1 MAGDAPA
8 LQFVIPSEVEESLDV
23 EFERNT
29 LLFGADPTPRIV
41 AVELGETGTVRV
53 HRRETDGSTVT
64 DVEPFHPFVW
74 ADSDVV
80 DLGLETEKLRGDL
93 KYGWII
99 TVDSWKELIALR
111 SGLKNAGRDFFAF
124 TDPVQHYLTATGRTL
139 FKDLAFEALKRMQIE
154 VLWFDA
160 VAGVGD
166 SGAGIADPGYKDHV
180 ISIALSDNTGW
191 EELII
196 VDPNDREESERNTL
210 RRLTAL
216 IKERDPDV
224 IEGHDLFR
232 VHLPLLVAHARKL
245 KTKLDWG
252 RSGGFLRSRPSRLQ
266 IAEKTIDYPKF
277 TIDGR
282 HFVDTFLLAQFYD
295 VGMRSLAGFE
305 RTDVARH
312 FDLCDSEQISGL
324 TGKELQRAYLNDS
337 EMFRRRALCGAR
349 ETRELS
355 DLLSASYF
363 IQAQIFPYNYQD
375 VIVRGNA
382 TRINALFLREYFR
395 ERHSIPELPMPRA
408 FEGGY
413 TDIFFTGVARN
424 VWHCDVASLY
434 PSIMLQFDCFPATD
448 ELQIFRH
455 LLTDLRNF
463 RLEAKAK
470 MRAERDP
477 ARQHHLQALQNT
489 FKILLNS
496 FYGYLGFAQGHFAD
510 FDAAARV
517 TQIGR
522 DLLKKMIEW
531 LNAHGAQVI
540 EVDTDGIYF
549 VPHLDATPRRVGNG
563 EETRRG
569 TASTIDIDDLQ
580 KDLAKELPSG
590 IDVEI
595 DEQFDAMLSY
605 KAKNYALLTKDGA
618 VIIKGGA
625 LKSRG
630 LEKFQRVFLEEMIK
644 LIMQSKLEAIADLRN
659 EFERKIRDRKWNIEM
674 LMKTDT
680 LQDSLDKYRAKIAS
694 SARNRAAAY
703 ELALASGRNYKPGD
717 QISYYIKATPKKAPA
732 YEAAKL
738 ASEFDPENRDENLDY
753 YLAKLDDLVKKFS
766 GLITTAST
774 PKQEN
779 LALT

>member
-1 MAGDAPA
+1 M
-8 LQFVIPSEVEESLDV
+8 
-23 EFERNT
+23 EFEKNT
-29 LLFGADPTPRIV
+29 MLFGADPTPRIV
-41 AVELGETGTVRV
+41 AIELGETGTVRV
-53 HRRETDGSTVT
+53 YRRENDGSTAA

-80 DLGLETEKLRGDL
+80 DLGIETEKLRGDL
-93 KYGWII
+93 KYAWLI
-99 TVDSWKELIALR
+99 TVDSWKELLALR
-111 SGLKNAGRDFFAF
+111 NGLRNAGRDFFAF

-139 FKDLAFEALKRMQIE
+139 FKDLPFEELKRMQLE
-154 VLWFDA
+154 VLS
-160 VAGVGD
+160 VVGGD
-166 SGAGIADPGYKDHV
+166 LGDNDH
-180 ISIALSDNTGW
+180 IMSIALSDNTGW
-191 EELII
+191 KELLI
-196 VDPNDREESERNTL
+196 VDPKNMQESEHAAL
-210 RRLTAL
+210 KRLTTI

-232 VHLPLLVAHARKL
+232 VQLPPLVARAKKL

-252 RSGGFLRSRPSRLQ
+252 RSDGFLRSRPSRLQ

-277 TIDGR
+277 TVGGR

-312 FDLCDSEQISGL
+312 FDFCDSEQISAL
-324 TGKELQRAYLNDS
+324 TGKELECAYKDDS
-337 EMFRRRALCGAR
+337 EAFRRRALCGVR
-349 ETRELS
+349 ETRALS
-355 DLLSASYF
+355 DLLSQSYF

-395 ERHSIPELPMPRA
+395 QRHSIPELPMVQA

-413 TDIFFTGVARN
+413 TDIFLTGVARN
-424 VWHCDVASLY
+424 VWHCDIASLY

-448 ELQIFRH
+448 QLQIFRH
-455 LLTDLRNF
+455 LLTDLRTF
-463 RLEAKAK
+463 RLEAKAE
-470 MRAERDP
+470 MRAEQDP
-477 ARQHHLQALQNT
+477 AKQHHLQALQNT

-510 FDAAARV
+510 FDAAAHV

-522 DLLKKMIEW
+522 DLLKKMIDW
-531 LNAHGAQVI
+531 LGKHGAQVI

-549 VPHLDATPRRVGNG
+549 VPPSSVEAGVSPAKLQLHAA
-563 EETRRG
+563 G
-569 TASTIDIDDLQ
+569 TAATTENQVDELQ
-580 KDLAKELPSG
+580 RALAKELPPG

-595 DEQFDAMLSY
+595 DEQFDAMFSY
-605 KAKNYALLTKDGA
+605 KAKNYALLTKAGD

-630 LEKFQRVFLEEMIK
+630 LEKFQRVFVEEMIK
-644 LIMQSKLEAIADLRN
+644 LIMKGKPEAIPQLRD
-659 EFERKIRDRKWNIEM
+659 EFERKIRNREWKIDM

-680 LQDSLDKYRAKIAS
+680 LQDSLDKYRAKIAG

-717 QISYYIKATPKKAPA
+717 QISYYIKATPKKVPA

-738 ASEFDPENRDENLDY
+738 ASDFDPQNRDENVDY
-753 YLAKLDDLVKKFS
+753 YVAKLDDLMKKFG
-766 GLITTAST
+766 GLTAVASSSA
-774 PKQEN
+774 KQES
-779 LALT
+779 LAL

>member
-1 MAGDAPA
+1 M
-8 LQFVIPSEVEESLDV
+8 
-23 EFERNT
+23 EFEKNT
-29 LLFGADPTPRIV
+29 SLFGADPTPRIV
-41 AVELGETGTVRV
+41 AVELGETGTVKV
-53 HRRETDGSTVT
+53 YRREKNGSTVA

-80 DLGLETEKLRGDL
+80 DLGIETEKLQSDL
-93 KYGWII
+93 KYGWMI
-99 TVDSWKELIALR
+99 TVDSWKELVALR
-111 SGLKNAGRDFFAF
+111 NGLKNGGRDFFAF

-139 FKDLAFEALKRMQIE
+139 FKDLPFEELKRIQLE
-154 VLWFDA
+154 VLSFDA
-160 VAGVGD
+160 VAGVVD
-166 SGAGIADPGYKDHV
+166 SGTGVADPSYNDHLM
-180 ISIALSDNTGW
+180 SIALSDNNGW

-196 VDPNDREESERNTL
+196 VDQMNVEESERAAL
-210 RRLTAL
+210 KRLTSL

-224 IEGHDLFR
+224 IEGHNLFR
-232 VHLPLLVAHARKL
+232 FDLPYVVARAKKL

-277 TIDGR
+277 TVGGR

-295 VGMRSLAGFE
+295 VGMRSMAGFE
-305 RTDVARH
+305 RSDVARH
-312 FDLCDSEQISGL
+312 FDLCDGEEISAL
-324 TGKELQRAYLNDS
+324 TGKELQRVYLDNS
-337 EMFRRRALCGAR
+337 EAFRRRALCGVR
-349 ETRELS
+349 ETRALS
-355 DLLSASYF
+355 ELLSPSYF

-382 TRINALFLREYFR
+382 TRINALFLREYFGQ
-395 ERHSIPELPMPRA
+395 RHSIPELPMPRA

-424 VWHCDVASLY
+424 VWHCDIASLY
-434 PSIMLQFDCFPATD
+434 PSLMLQFDCFPATD
-448 ELQIFRH
+448 QLQIFRH
-455 LLTDLRNF
+455 LLTDLRTF

-470 MRAERDP
+470 MRAEKDP
-477 ARQHHLQALQNT
+477 AKQHHLQALQNT

-517 TQIGR
+517 TQMGR
-522 DLLKKMIEW
+522 DLLRKMIDW
-531 LNAHGAQVI
+531 LNTHGAHVI

-549 VPHLDATPRRVGNG
+549 VPPSTVAAGVSPGKAQSHAAGAAATTENQAN
-563 EETRRG
+563 E
-569 TASTIDIDDLQ
+569 LQ
-580 KDLAKELPSG
+580 HALAKELPPG

-595 DEQFDAMLSY
+595 DEQFDAMFSY
-605 KAKNYALLTKDGA
+605 KAKNYALLTKAGD

-630 LEKFQRVFLEEMIK
+630 LERFQRVFLEEMIK
-644 LIMQSKLEAIADLRN
+644 LIMQGKSEAVGDLRN
-659 EFERKIRDRKWNIEM
+659 EFEQKIRNREWKIDM

-680 LQDSLDKYRAKIAS
+680 LQDSLDKYRAKIAG

-703 ELALASGRNYKPGD
+703 ELALASGRSYKPGD
-717 QISYYIKATPKKAPA
+717 QISYYIKATPKKVPA

-738 ASEFDPENRDENLDY
+738 ASEFDPQNRDENVDY
-753 YLAKLDDLVKKFS
+753 YVAKLGDLMKKFS
-766 GLITTAST
+766 GLSGATRSA
-774 PKQEN
+774 PKQES
-779 LALT
+779 LAL

>member
-1 MAGDAPA
+1 M
-8 LQFVIPSEVEESLDV
+8 
-23 EFERNT
+23 EFEKNT
-29 LLFGADPTPRIV
+29 LLFGADSTPRIV
-41 AVELGETGTVRV
+41 AIELGETGTVNV
-53 HRRETDGSTVT
+53 YRREIDGSTVA

-80 DLGLETEKLRGDL
+80 DLGIESEKLRGDL
-93 KYGWII
+93 NYGWLI

-111 SGLKNAGRDFFAF
+111 NGLKNAGRDFFAF

-139 FKDLAFEALKRMQIE
+139 FKDLPFEELKRMQIE
-154 VLWFDA
+154 VLSFSK
-160 VAGVGD
+160 GD
-166 SGAGIADPGYKDHV
+166 NDH
-180 ISIALSDNTGW
+180 IMSIALSDNSGW

-196 VDPNDREESERNTL
+196 VDLKKTEESERSAIKRVTS
-210 RRLTAL
+210 L
-216 IKERDPDV
+216 IKARDPDV
-224 IEGHDLFR
+224 IEGHNLFR
-232 VHLPLLVAHARKL
+232 FDLPYLVARAKKL

-312 FDLCDSEQISGL
+312 FDLCDSEQVSGL
-324 TGKELQRAYLNDS
+324 TGKELERAYLSDS
-337 EMFRRRALCGAR
+337 EMFQRRALCGVR
-349 ETRELS
+349 ETRALS
-355 DLLSASYF
+355 DLLSPSYF

-395 ERHSIPELPMPRA
+395 QRHSIPELPMPRA

-434 PSIMLQFDCFPATD
+434 PSIMLQFDCFPVTD
-448 ELQIFRH
+448 ELQIFRL

-463 RLEAKAK
+463 RLEAKAR

-522 DLLKKMIEW
+522 DLLKKMIDW
-531 LNAHGAQVI
+531 LNAHGAKVI
-540 EVDTDGIYF
+540 EVDSDGIYF
-549 VPHLDATPRRVGNG
+549 VPPNK
-563 EETRRG
+563 
-569 TASTIDIDDLQ
+569 IDIGDLQ
-580 KDLAKELPSG
+580 KGLAKELPSG
-590 IDVEI
+590 IEVEF
-595 DEQFDAMLSY
+595 DEQFAAMFSY
-605 KAKNYALLTKDGA
+605 KAKNYALLTRSGD

-644 LIMQSKLEAIADLRN
+644 LIMQGKPEEIAQLRHQ
-659 EFERKIRDRKWNIEM
+659 FEKQIRDRELPIEM
-674 LMKTDT
+674 LMKSDT
-680 LQDSLDKYRAKIAS
+680 LQDSLEKYRVKIAG
-694 SARNRAAAY
+694 SARNRAAVY

-717 QISYYIKATPKKAPA
+717 QISYYIKATPKKVAA

-738 ASEFDPENRDENLDY
+738 ANEFDPQNRDENVDY
-753 YLAKLDDLVKKFS
+753 YIAKLDDLVKKFS
-766 GLITTAST
+766 NLTATSSA
-774 PKQEN
+774 PKQET
-779 LALT
+779 LSL